1 MYMFDKLC
9 HTLSMYCSMVGGKSC
24 RAESATRAGKVKTRP
39 NVTHDFNAVEL
50 SILVFN

>member
-1 MYMFDKLC
+1 MYVFDKLW
-9 HTLSMYCSMVGGKSC
+9 HILSMVGVKSC